1 MALFDEPTAGLDP
14 VVRSEVFHVLSGL
27 MEDDGMSLVY
37 STHVLGDLQRLS
49 DELVFLNDGA
59 ITLHASK
66 DELLDSWR
74 RLLFRHGGALVGLEG
89 VVHETRQG
97 ETRELITRNGE
108 RTMEALRASGV
119 ENVHSGVLRLEE
131 IAVHIMKGAGH
142 A

>member
-131 IAVHIMKGAGH
+131 IVVHIMKGAGH